1 MLYFVNIRVVT
12 DPFFF
17 KEHRIWKPHPAI
29 GIGVSFIGGNCPA
42 NVGPHSA
49 ESPPIQADPALMQR
63 NIRLLLEYDG
73 TDFKGWQI
81 QPDQRTVQGT
91 LETCLAALMGHPV
104 RAIGAGRTDA
114 GVHALEQVANFHTP
128 NPLPLQRIEAALNSR
143 LPPDLVVLNTDEVP
157 PAFDARRSARRR
169 TYLYRIEYRR
179 RAIGR
184 GQAWHLRSR
193 LNMDE
198 MRSAASSAL
207 GYHDFTSF
215 CVASYEKT
223 NRNCR
228 VYECI
233 LACIDDGVH
242 VEISADRFL
251 RSMVRGIVGTLV
263 QVGRGTRRPDA
274 MSTILEA
281 RNRQCAGPNAPP
293 QGLFLKRVSY
303 EEPEE

>member
-1 MLYFVNIRVVT
+1 
-12 DPFFF
+12 
-17 KEHRIWKPHPAI
+17 
-29 GIGVSFIGGNCPA
+29 
-42 NVGPHSA
+42 
-49 ESPPIQADPALMQR
+49 MQR
-63 NIRLLLEYDG
+63 NIRLRLEYDG

-91 LETCLAALMGHPV
+91 LETCLATLMGHPV

-114 GVHALEQVANFHTP
+114 GVHALEQVANFSTI
-128 NPLPLQRIEAALNSR
+128 NPLPMQRILAALNSR
-143 LPPDLVVLNTDEVP
+143 LPPDVVVLDVDEVP

-169 TYLYRIEYRR
+169 TYLYRIAYRR

-193 LNMDE
+193 LNVDA
-198 MRSAASSAL
+198 MRSAANRTL

-215 CVASYEKT
+215 CVASSEKE

-228 VYECI
+228 VFECI
-233 LACIDDGVH
+233 LACIDDAVH

-263 QVGRGTRRPDA
+263 QVGRGRRTPDA
-274 MSTILEA
+274 MDTILQA
-281 RNRQCAGPNAPP
+281 RDRQCAGPNAPP
-293 QGLFLKRVSY
+293 HGLFLKKASY